1 MHLALFLLISYYI
14 MMYTCWYV
22 CVYLWASF
30 FLCKVPPPLPPLPP
44 RRRVQPTV
52 CTDVFMR
59 YELCEMQIF
68 AVM

>member
-1 MHLALFLLISYYI
+1 MSYYI

-44 RRRVQPTV
+44 TGAYSRLYARMYLCVSN
-52 CTDVFMR
+52 
-59 YELCEMQIF
+59 LCEMQIF